1 MKKFYLM
8 VLEDDPVTSIALAKT
23 LHLAMPD
30 ELVLTARTVAE
41 ARLLLEEYDVD
52 FFVLDVNLPDG
63 SGIDFIADIS
73 NKNPSASVVI
83 MTAQPLPEYR
93 DQAEAYGVLRFMEKP
108 VHYMTVA
115 ALARD
120 CRAALTAQMRGNT
133 EFFAASLTRL
143 TVLDI
148 IQLKCLN
155 NATQIIDFTSAKGG
169 RGRVHFQNGEIIHAS
184 TASAKGEAAI
194 SEIIGWRSG
203 RAQEVPDAPPV
214 ERSIF
219 TAWQSLLLN
228 AAQSADENRAS

>member
-23 LHLAMPD
+23 LHIALPD

-41 ARLLLEEYDVD
+41 ARLLLEEYDID

-73 NKNPSASVVI
+73 ARNPSASVVI

-93 DQAEAYGVLRFMEKP
+93 DQAEAYGALRFMEKP
-108 VHYMTVA
+108 VHYLTVA

-120 CRAALTAQMRGNT
+120 CRAALAAQTRGNT
-133 EFFAASLTRL
+133 GFFAASLTRL

-155 NATQIIDFTSAKGG
+155 NATQVIDFTSSQSG
-169 RGRVHFQNGEIIHAS
+169 RGRVYFQNGEIIHATTS
-184 TASAKGEAAI
+184 KAKGEAAI
-194 SEIIGWRSG
+194 SELIGWRGG
-203 RAQEVPDAPPV
+203 RAQEVADAPPV
-214 ERSIF
+214 ERTIF
-219 TAWQSLLLN
+219 ASWQSLLLN
-228 AAQSADENRAS
+228 AAQTADEKRAS